1 MTSIINTF
9 QICGTLLIGTFLVL
23 LAMPKSQLR
32 YFLMEILGW
41 SCTALAALYVFCPI
55 DFIPDFIPVL
65 GWIDDGG
72 ALIGAVAAA
81 VTAISARADRQR
93 LLSEQAHD
101 ERRLTYSRDDTTK
114 QSS

>member
-72 ALIGAVAAA
+72 ALIGGIAAAVAALG
-81 VTAISARADRQR
+81 ARSDRQR
-93 LLSEQAHD
+93 LLSEQMQQQRRVAYYPD
-101 ERRLTYSRDDTTK
+101 ETTK